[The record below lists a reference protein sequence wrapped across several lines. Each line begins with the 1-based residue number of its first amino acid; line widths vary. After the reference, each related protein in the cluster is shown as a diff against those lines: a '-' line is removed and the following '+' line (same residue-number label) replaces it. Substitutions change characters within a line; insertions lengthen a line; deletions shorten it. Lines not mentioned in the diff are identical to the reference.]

1 MLDNIKLILNLKD
14 DTYDSLIELYIKK
27 YTNLVLAYCNI
38 ETLNS
43 TLENIIEDKVIVKL
57 KETISSSSDVIGNN
71 KISSVSRGGYSVT
84 FNVATAK
91 TTDELMEIKLSQK
104 DKNILNNFRKVKW

>member
-14 DTYDSLIELYIKK
+14 DTYDNLIELYIKK
-27 YTNLVLAYCNI
+27 YTTLVLAYCNI

-43 TLENIIEDKVIVKL
+43 ALENIIEDKVIVKL
-57 KETISSSSDVIGNN
+57 KETILSSSDTSENN
-71 KISSVSRGGYSVT
+71 KISSISRGGYSVT

-91 TTDELMEIKLSQK
+91 T
-104 DKNILNNFRKVKW
+104 NR

>member
-27 YTNLVLAYCNI
+27 YTTLVLAYCNI

-43 TLENIIEDKVIVKL
+43 TLESIVEDKVIVKL
-57 KETISSSSDVIGNN
+57 KETVLVSSADNS
-71 KISSVSRGGYSVT
+71 KISSISRGGYSVNY
-84 FNVATAK
+84 NVATAK

>member
-14 DTYDSLIELYIKK
+14 DTHDNLIELYIKK
-27 YTNLVLAYCNI
+27 YTALVLAYCNI

-43 TLENIIEDKVIVKL
+43 TLEGIVEDKVIVKS
-57 KETISSSSDVIGNN
+57 KETILGNSSTDNG
-71 KISSVSRGGYSVT
+71 KISSISRGGYSVNY
-84 FNVATAK
+84 NVATAK

-104 DKNILNNFRKVKW
+104 DKNILNNFRKVRW

>member
-27 YTNLVLAYCNI
+27 YTTLVLAYCNI

-43 TLENIIEDKVIVKL
+43 TLESIVEDKVIVKL
-57 KETISSSSDVIGNN
+57 KETVLVSSADNS
-71 KISSVSRGGYSVT
+71 KISSISRGGYSVNY
-84 FNVATAK
+84 NVATAK

-104 DKNILNNFRKVKW
+104 DKNILNNFRKVRW

>member
-14 DTYDSLIELYIKK
+14 DTYDNLIELYIKK
-27 YTNLVLAYCNI
+27 YTTLVLAYCNI

-43 TLENIIEDKVIVKL
+43 ALENIIEDKVIVKL
-57 KETISSSSDVIGNN
+57 KETILSSSDTSENN
-71 KISSVSRGGYSVT
+71 KISSISRGGYSVT

-104 DKNILNNFRKVKW
+104 DKNILNNFRKVRW

>member
-14 DTYDSLIELYIKK
+14 DTHDSLIELYIKK
-27 YTNLVLAYCNI
+27 YTTLVLAYCNI

-43 TLENIIEDKVIVKL
+43 TLEGIVEDKVIVKL
-57 KETISSSSDVIGNN
+57 KETVLVSSADNGISSI
-71 KISSVSRGGYSVT
+71 SRGGYSVNY
-84 FNVATAK
+84 NVATAK

-104 DKNILNNFRKVKW
+104 DKNILNNFRKVRW

>member
-27 YTNLVLAYCNI
+27 YTTLVLAYCNI

-43 TLENIIEDKVIVKL
+43 TLEGIVEDKVIVKL
-57 KETISSSSDVIGNN
+57 KETILGNSSADNG
-71 KISSVSRGGYSVT
+71 KISSISRGGYSVNY
-84 FNVATAK
+84 NVATAK

-104 DKNILNNFRKVKW
+104 DKNILNNFRKVRW

>member
-27 YTNLVLAYCNI
+27 YTTLVLAYCNI
-38 ETLNS
+38 ETLNP

-57 KETISSSSDVIGNN
+57 KETVLVSIADNS
-71 KISSVSRGGYSVT
+71 KISSISRGGYSVNY
-84 FNVATAK
+84 NVATAK

>member
-1 MLDNIKLILNLKD
+1 MLDDIKLILNLKD
-14 DTYDSLIELYIKK
+14 DTYDNLIELYIKK
-27 YTNLVLAYCNI
+27 YTTLVLAYCNI

-43 TLENIIEDKVIVKL
+43 TLEGIVEDKVIVKL
-57 KETISSSSDVIGNN
+57 KETVLVSSADDG
-71 KISSVSRGGYSVT
+71 KISSISRGGYSVNY
-84 FNVATAK
+84 NVATAK